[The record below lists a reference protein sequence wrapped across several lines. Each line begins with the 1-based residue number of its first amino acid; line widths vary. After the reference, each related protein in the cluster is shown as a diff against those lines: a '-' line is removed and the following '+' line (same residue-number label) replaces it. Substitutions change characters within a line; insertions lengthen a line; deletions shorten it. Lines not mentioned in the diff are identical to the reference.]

1 MIKIRFLLVLFLF
14 VFSAIG
20 QQFNFRNFNVE
31 DGLGQSQVYA
41 MCMENSGEIWMGTR
55 GGGITVYDG
64 IEFKT
69 FTIQDGLT
77 DNYINCFEK
86 DKEGTIWIGTN
97 NGVTYFDGK
106 NFGQVTS
113 SKGLNLVVRDFAIDG
128 DGMLYA
134 ATNQGLYRITRDKST
149 LIKNTSELN
158 LNAVEIRK
166 GEFWYATNDGLY
178 RSKPTLHACAE
189 ESKYMLNAITSITLD
204 RKGNLWLGTYGDGMY
219 CFDGYNYFR
228 IDLHHELYRTT
239 VLNVYTDTKD
249 NLWIS
254 TLRNGVIQ
262 YDKSSKTFST
272 LNESHG
278 LSNNHVRCVIQDHSL
293 QFWFGTSGGGV
304 CQFLGKQ
311 FANFDMRSGLAG
323 SFIYSVFQDSKG
335 NMWVG
340 NSSKGVS
347 LYKNGS
353 FENFHAETGF
363 ANVKVKSIGEDSDG
377 TIWFG
382 TDGSG
387 VWIYKNEEFTAIE
400 SLRGAYV
407 KQITSDKKGNIWIA
421 TAGSGIIRVKAQND
435 NYIIDKW
442 GYSDGI
448 LSSRVTALH
457 FDKKGRL
464 WYGTEAE
471 GVGCFDP
478 KIEKN
483 ILRFTAEEQNLIA
496 SNLIRS
502 ITEDKFG
509 RLWVGTAGG
518 GLSVIQMYTA
528 QKKPWN
534 VRRADGLNSENIY
547 LLISDENGNIISGT
561 EKGIDY
567 IFFQGSGGIKQIK
580 SYGNQDG
587 FSGVETCQN
596 SAFRDRYGSIWIG
609 TINGLCRF
617 NPSELTGNLS
627 PPTLSFKDIKLFYE
641 SILNDHPTA
650 LENGIKGKPLQ
661 LGYNENHITF
671 EFLGINLKRPDKV
684 EYQWKLEGFDDK
696 WSPVS
701 KDRSIVYS
709 NLNPG
714 KYTFH
719 LKASNGDGM
728 WSKPISYSFVI
739 ATPYWE
745 TTWFKVL
752 IGLSIVLILMLIY
765 IISLRRIRKN
775 ARIRQRE
782 VEFEMDL
789 LELEQKAMR
798 LQMNPHFIFNAL
810 NSIQSLIGTG
820 KETEARYFLAKFSR
834 LMRQILD
841 NSRKTSI
848 TMEEEIGTLE
858 NYLLIEKFCNGNR
871 FNYEI
876 SVDPSLEPDFI
887 QLPPMIVQPF
897 VENAIKHGMRG
908 IPEGTNS
915 GRIKISFIDEKDV
928 LKIVVEDNGIG
939 REKAAELNRHS
950 KETYHESTAMA
961 VTTERLQ
968 LMKNQGIENPLEI
981 VDLYENGEAT
991 GTQVIIR
998 LPLD

>member
-1 MIKIRFLLVLFLF
+1 
-14 VFSAIG
+14 
-20 QQFNFRNFNVE
+20 
-31 DGLGQSQVYA
+31 
-41 MCMENSGEIWMGTR
+41 MGTR

-69 FTIQDGLT
+69 FTTQDGLT
-77 DNYINCFEK
+77 DNYINCLEK
-86 DKEGTIWIGTN
+86 DERGTIWIGTN
-97 NGVTYFDGK
+97 NGVAFYDGK
-106 NFGQVTS
+106 NFGQVNNT
-113 SKGLNLVVRDFAIDG
+113 KGLNLVVRDFTFDKDG
-128 DGMLYA
+128 KLYA
-134 ATNQGLYRITRDKST
+134 ATNQGLYRVSKQSSI
-149 LIKNTSELN
+149 LIKNTSDLN
-158 LNAVEIRK
+158 LNAVEIRN
-166 GEFWYATNDGLY
+166 GEFWYATNEGLY
-178 RSKPTLHACAE
+178 RSKPTLHPCSE
-189 ESKYMLNAITSITLD
+189 ESHYMRNAITSITKD

-219 CFDGYNYFR
+219 CFDGSDYFR
-228 IDLHHELYRTT
+228 IDSQHELYRTT
-239 VLNVYTDTKD
+239 VLSVYTDTKD

-254 TLRNGVIQ
+254 TLRNGVIH

-278 LSNNHVRCVIQDHSL
+278 LSNNHVRCIIQDHTL

-311 FANFDMRSGLAG
+311 FANFDTRSGLAG
-323 SFIYSVFQDSKG
+323 NFIYSVFQDSK
-335 NMWVG
+335 NRIWVG

-347 LYKNGS
+347 LYENWS
-353 FENFHAETGF
+353 FQNFHSGTGF
-363 ANVKVKSIGEDSDG
+363 TDVKVKSIGEDGDG

-387 VWIYKNEEFTAIE
+387 VWIYKNEEFKPIE

-407 KQITSDKKGNIWIA
+407 KQIKSDKQGNIWIA

-435 NYIIDKW
+435 NYVIDKW
-442 GYSDGI
+442 GFSDGI
-448 LSSRVTALH
+448 LSSRVTTIH

-464 WYGTEAE
+464 WYGTEAD

-483 ILRFTAEEQNLIA
+483 ILRFKAEEQNMIA
-496 SNLIRS
+496 SNLIRT
-502 ITEDKFG
+502 ITEDNFG

-518 GLSVIQMYTA
+518 GLSVLQMYTA

-534 VRRADGLNSENIY
+534 IKRADGLSSENIY
-547 LLISDENGNIISGT
+547 LLIKDQSGNIISGT

-567 IFFQGSGGIKQIK
+567 IFFQSVGGIKQIK

-596 SAFRDRYGSIWIG
+596 SADLDRFGSIWIG

-617 NPSELTGNLS
+617 NPSELSGNIAPPILS
-627 PPTLSFKDIKLFYE
+627 LKDIKLFYE
-641 SILNDHPTA
+641 SILDQKPDAVKTG
-650 LENGIKGKPLQ
+650 LNGKSLQ
-661 LGYNENHITF
+661 LDYNENHITF
-671 EFLGINLKRPDKV
+671 EFLGINLKRPDRV
-684 EYQWKLEGFDDK
+684 EYKWKLEGFDDR

-709 NLNPG
+709 NLSPG

-719 LKASNGDGM
+719 LKASNGDEM

-752 IGLSIVLILMLIY
+752 IVLSIGLILMLIY

-775 ARIRQRE
+775 ARIKQRE

-841 NSRKTSI
+841 NSRKSSI

-858 NYLLIEKFCNGNR
+858 NYLLIEQFCNGNR

-915 GRIKISFIDEKDV
+915 GRIKISFEDENGV
-928 LKIVVEDNGIG
+928 LKITVEDNGIG
-939 REKAAELNRHS
+939 RKKAAELNKES
-950 KETYHESTAMA
+950 KETYHKSTAMA

-968 LMKNQGIENPLEI
+968 LMKNHGIEQPLEI
-981 VDLYENGEAT
+981 VDLYENGEAS